1 MKKAL
6 VHLTAADEIMGNL
19 IQRVGRCGLKSP
31 AFKQTGR
38 QVAFAALVEAVVY
51 QQLTGKAAST
61 ILGRVKALYPKRAF
75 PRPIDIAHTSDD
87 QLRAAGLS
95 RAKVAAVK
103 DIAAKTLDG
112 TIPTVAQIV
121 RMTDDEIVQRL
132 TTIRGV
138 GRWTAEMVLIF
149 MLGRL
154 DVLPST
160 DYGVRKGFAAAY
172 GHKELPS
179 SEALLL
185 HGEKWRPYRS
195 VASWFLWR
203 AAEIKVDL

>member
-6 VHLTAADEIMGNL
+6 LHLAAADEIMGAL
-19 IQRVGRCGLKSP
+19 IQRVGRCALKVP
-31 AFKQTGR
+31 VTTQRGR

-51 QQLTGKAAST
+51 QQLTGKAAAT
-61 ILGRVKALYPKRAF
+61 ILGRVKALYPNRSF
-75 PRPIDIAHTSDD
+75 PRPRDIVATPDE
-87 QLRAAGLS
+87 QLRRAGLS
-95 RAKVAAVK
+95 RAKIAAVK

-112 TIPTVAQIV
+112 TVPTVTQIT
-121 RMTDDEIVQRL
+121 RMTDDEIVTRL

-172 GHKELPS
+172 GRVELPS
-179 SEALLL
+179 PTDLLT
-185 HGEKWRPYRS
+185 HGERWRPYRS
-195 VASWFLWR
+195 IASWFLWR
-203 AAEIKVDL
+203 AADMKD